1 MQLEISF
8 LQEICPKELGKRE
21 TVVTAERIAFFTTC
35 YQDDVVRIVS
45 PWTHVSSNSAIIT
58 SRT

>member
-8 LQEICPKELGKRE
+8 LQEPCPKESGKRE
-21 TVVTAERIAFFTTC
+21 TVVTAERIAFFATC
-35 YQDDVVRIVS
+35 YQDDVLRIVS
-45 PWTHVSSNSAIIT
+45 PWTHIASNSAIIT